1 MDGKVTQEIL
11 TLIISIIFWIIL
23 FFLVR
28 RMINK
33 SFESQK
39 RLQPKTADFDK
50 KLYDELQRIYH
61 LQEKQKIIELNSDKF
76 VNLVTDGKLL
86 LSSLKVG
93 DTTILTVEY
102 KRKMKFTGFLLVML
116 GLLFCYVG
124 VLVPILIVQSTK
136 KNAFKEIDKIFE
148 ISKGL

>member
-1 MDGKVTQEIL
+1 MEGKETQEIL

-23 FFLVR
+23 FFVVR

-39 RLQPKTADFDK
+39 RLQPKATDFDN
-50 KLYDELQRIYH
+50 KLYYELQRIYH
-61 LQEKQKIIELNSDKF
+61 LQEKQKIIELTSDKF

-86 LSSLKVG
+86 LSSLKTG
-93 DTTILTVEY
+93 DTTTLTVEY
-102 KRKMKFTGFLLVML
+102 KRKMKFTGFLLIML

-124 VLVPILIVQSTK
+124 VLVPILIVQDTK
-136 KNAFKEIDKIFE
+136 KNTFKEIDKIFE